1 MEEENK
7 DEIISPNLNAQKE
20 QRNIKLIA
28 GGAALAI
35 LVAWRVW
42 VAIGSAENN
51 TVVEKEKIRI
61 FKNDDMV
68 QTKFI
73 GEITPEI
80 SAQKSELLQMKKQQ
94 AEQLKQIEE
103 MKKMMEKKT
112 ENEEDVK
119 ANKGVDFKYSH
130 SNQKEDDDSYPL
142 PFQNFQNINSQAAIA
157 QKPVEKTTKIENIQD
172 SMVFDIKKNDDNS
185 TDDDKNIS
193 LGKKNI
199 TLAPGVLIKARL
211 ISGVRAPTLTKA
223 VHEPQPV
230 FLKVTDLAILP
241 NRGKLNIKECMIKG
255 EAKGDLATETVF
267 IRTNFL
273 SCTTNDGEIL
283 ISKLSGSV
291 FGTSGSNGIAGVVVS
306 KQGALLGRS
315 LIAGFVDGFAKSGSS
330 QYQSVLTST
339 TGTLTTNDGMSSDE
353 MLKSGAY
360 GGIAK
365 AGAEMSKFYMDMV
378 KQIEPSIEIK
388 PNIDVD
394 VMVTDVSVIEFKKE
408 V

>member
-35 LVAWRVW
+35 LVAWRIW

-94 AEQLKQIEE
+94 TEQLKQIEE

-112 ENEEDVK
+112 ENEADVK
-119 ANKGVDFKYSH
+119 ANKGVDFKYSR

-185 TDDDKNIS
+185 TDDRKIS
-193 LGKKNI
+193 RGKKNI

>member
-1 MEEENK
+1 MEEENNN
-7 DEIISPNLNAQKE
+7 EIVSPNLDAQKE

-35 LVAWRVW
+35 LVAWRIW

-68 QTKFI
+68 QTKFV
-73 GEITPEI
+73 GEIAPEI
-80 SAQKSELLQMKKQQ
+80 SAQKSELQQMKKQQ
-94 AEQLKQIEE
+94 AEQLKQIDE
-103 MKKMMEKKT
+103 MKKMMEQKA
-112 ENEEDVK
+112 ENPPESK
-119 ANKGVDFKYSH
+119 SKKGVDFKYSN
-130 SNQKEDDDSYPL
+130 SNKDDDASYPL
-142 PFQNFQNINSQAAIA
+142 PFQNFQNTNSQAAIP
-157 QKPVEKTTKIENIQD
+157 QKPVEKTIKIENIQD

-185 TDDDKNIS
+185 TNDNKKIS
-193 LGKKNI
+193 RGKKNI

-241 NRGKLNIKECMIKG
+241 NRGKLNIKECIVKG
-255 EAKGDLATETVF
+255 EAKGDLATETVH

-273 SCTTNDGEIL
+273 SCTTNDGEVL
-283 ISKLSGSV
+283 VSKLSASV
-291 FGTSGSNGIAGVVVS
+291 FGTSGTNGIGGVVVS

-315 LIAGFVDGFAKSGSS
+315 LIAGFVEGFAKSGSS
-330 QYQSVLTST
+330 QYQSVLTTT
-339 TGTLTTNDGMSSDE
+339 TGTLTTNNGMSSDE

-365 AGAEMSKFYMDMV
+365 AGTEMSKFYMDMV

-394 VMVTDVSVIEFKKE
+394 IMVTDVTTIEFKKE

>member
-1 MEEENK
+1 MEKEENNN
-7 DEIISPNLNAQKE
+7 EIISPNLDAQKE

-28 GGAALAI
+28 GGAALVL
-35 LVAWRVW
+35 LVAWRAW
-42 VAIGSAENN
+42 VAIGSVEDN
-51 TVVEKEKIRI
+51 TVAEKEKIRI

-68 QTKFI
+68 QTKFV
-73 GEITPEI
+73 GEIAPEI

-103 MKKMMEKKT
+103 MKKMMMDQKSDKK
-112 ENEEDVK
+112 NI
-119 ANKGVDFKYSH
+119 KGVDFKYSH
-130 SNQKEDDDSYPL
+130 SSQEEDDVSYPL
-142 PFQNFQNINSQAAIA
+142 PFQNFQNTNSQIA
-157 QKPVEKTTKIENIQD
+157 VAQRPTEKITKIENIQD

-185 TDDDKNIS
+185 TDNKKIS
-193 LGKKNI
+193 RGKKNI

-255 EAKGDLATETVF
+255 EAKGDLATETVH

-273 SCTTNDGEIL
+273 SCTTNDGEVL
-283 ISKLSGSV
+283 VSKLSASV
-291 FGTSGSNGIAGVVVS
+291 FGTSGTNGIAGVVVS

-339 TGTLTTNDGMSSDE
+339 TGTLTTNDGMSNDE

-394 VMVTDVSVIEFKKE
+394 VMVTDVSIIEFKKE

>member
-1 MEEENK
+1 MQEENNN
-7 DEIISPNLNAQKE
+7 EIISPNLDAQKE

-28 GGAALAI
+28 GGAALVL
-35 LVAWRVW
+35 LVAWRAW
-42 VAIGSAENN
+42 VAINSVEDN
-51 TVVEKEKIRI
+51 TVAEKENIRI

-73 GEITPEI
+73 GEIAPEI
-80 SAQKSELLQMKKQQ
+80 SAQKSELLHMKKQQ

-103 MKKMMEKKT
+103 MKKMMEQKT
-112 ENEEDVK
+112 EEKDK
-119 ANKGVDFKYSH
+119 KGIDFKF
-130 SNQKEDDDSYPL
+130 SNSKQEEHDDFPL
-142 PFQNFQNINSQAAIA
+142 PFQNFQNTNSQIAAA
-157 QKPVEKTTKIENIQD
+157 QKPVEKTIKVENIQD

-185 TDDDKNIS
+185 TDNKKIS
-193 LGKKNI
+193 RGKKNI

-255 EAKGDLATETVF
+255 EAKGDLATESVF

-273 SCTTNDGEIL
+273 SCTTNDGEVL
-283 ISKLSGSV
+283 VSKLSASV
-291 FGTSGSNGIAGVVVS
+291 FGTSGANGIAGVVVS

-339 TGTLTTNDGMSSDE
+339 TGTLTTNDGMTSDE

-365 AGAEMSKFYMDMV
+365 GGAEMSKFYMDMV

-394 VMVTDVSVIEFKKE
+394 VMVTDVSIIEFKKE

>member
-1 MEEENK
+1 M
-7 DEIISPNLNAQKE
+7 DEDKQNESISPNIDTQKQ

-28 GGAALAI
+28 GGALLAL
-35 LVAWRVW
+35 LVVWRAWIAMTSVED
-42 VAIGSAENN
+42 VK
-51 TVVEKEKIRI
+51 VEKENIRI

-68 QTKFI
+68 QTKFV
-73 GEITPEI
+73 GEITPELN
-80 SAQKSELLQMKKQQ
+80 AQKSELN
-94 AEQLKQIEE
+94 E
-103 MKKMMEKKT
+103 MKKKQDEQQKQFKQLKDEMQKK
-112 ENEEDVK
+112 EDLQIK
-119 ANKGVDFKYSH
+119 KEDGISGGIDFKYSPNGDNANA
-130 SNQKEDDDSYPL
+130 SFP
-142 PFQNFQNINSQAAIA
+142 PAFQNTQNSNGTAGV
-157 QKPVEKTTKIENIQD
+157 KPIEKSIKIETMKD
-172 SMVFDIKKNDDNS
+172 SMVFDLKKKDSNETNTS
-185 TDDDKNIS
+185 QTS
-193 LGKKNI
+193 KKNI
-199 TLAPGVLIKARL
+199 ILAPGVLIKARL

-223 VHEPQPV
+223 VNEPQPV

-241 NRGKLNIKECMIKG
+241 NRGSLNIKECMIKG

-273 SCTTNDGEIL
+273 SCTTEAGEVL
-283 ISKLSGSV
+283 VTKLAGSV
-291 FGTSGSNGIAGVVVS
+291 FGTTGSNGIAGVVVS

-339 TGTLTTNDGMSSDE
+339 TGTLTTNNGMSNDE

-365 AGAEMSKFYMDMV
+365 GGAEMSKFYMDMV

-408 V
+408 SGK

>member
-1 MEEENK
+1 MEEENNN
-7 DEIISPNLNAQKE
+7 EIMSPNLDAQKE

-28 GGAALAI
+28 GGAVLAV

-68 QTKFI
+68 QTKFV
-73 GEITPEI
+73 GEIAPEI

-94 AEQLKQIEE
+94 AEQLKQLED
-103 MKKMMEKKT
+103 MKKMMEQKT
-112 ENEEDVK
+112 ENQSEQK
-119 ANKGVDFKYSH
+119 AKKGVDFKYSD
-130 SNQKEDDDSYPL
+130 SNQKDDDSYPL
-142 PFQNFQNINSQAAIA
+142 PFQNFQNTNSQAAIA
-157 QKPVEKTTKIENIQD
+157 QKPAEKTIKIENIQD
-172 SMVFDIKKNDDNS
+172 SMVFDIKKNDDNG
-185 TDDDKNIS
+185 TDDKNIS
-193 LGKKNI
+193 RGKKNI

-241 NRGKLNIKECMIKG
+241 NRGKLNIKECMVKG
-255 EAKGDLATETVF
+255 EAKGDLATETVH

-273 SCTTNDGEIL
+273 SCTTNDGEVL
-283 ISKLSGSV
+283 VSKLSASV
-291 FGTSGSNGIAGVVVS
+291 FGTSGTNGIGGVVVS

-315 LIAGFVDGFAKSGSS
+315 LIAGFVEGFAKSGSS
-330 QYQSVLTST
+330 QYQSVLTTT
-339 TGTLTTNDGMSSDE
+339 TGTLTTNNGMSGDE

-365 AGAEMSKFYMDMV
+365 AGTEMSKFYMDMV

-394 VMVTDVSVIEFKKE
+394 IMVTDVSTIEFKKE
-408 V
+408 GVR

>member
-1 MEEENK
+1 MEEENNN
-7 DEIISPNLNAQKE
+7 EIVSPNLDAQKE

-28 GGAALAI
+28 GGAVLAI

-42 VAIGSAENN
+42 VAIGSTEDN

-68 QTKFI
+68 QTKFV
-73 GEITPEI
+73 GEIAPEI

-94 AEQLKQIEE
+94 AEQLKQIED
-103 MKKMMEKKT
+103 MKKMMEQKT
-112 ENEEDVK
+112 ENQPESK
-119 ANKGVDFKYSH
+119 SKKGVDFKYSD
-130 SNQKEDDDSYPL
+130 SNQEEDSYPL
-142 PFQNFQNINSQAAIA
+142 PFQNFQNTNSQAAAA
-157 QKPVEKTTKIENIQD
+157 QKPVEKIIKIENIQD
-172 SMVFDIKKNDDNS
+172 SMVFDIKKNDDNT
-185 TDDDKNIS
+185 TDDQKIS
-193 LGKKNI
+193 RGKKNI

-241 NRGKLNIKECMIKG
+241 NRGKLNIKECMVKG
-255 EAKGDLATETVF
+255 EAKGDLATETVH

-273 SCTTNDGEIL
+273 SCTTNDGEVL
-283 ISKLSGSV
+283 VSKLSASV
-291 FGTSGSNGIAGVVVS
+291 FGTSGTNGIGGVVVS

-315 LIAGFVDGFAKSGSS
+315 LIAGFVDGFARSGSS
-330 QYQSVLTST
+330 QYQSVLTTT

-360 GGIAK
+360 GGVAK
-365 AGAEMSKFYMDMV
+365 AGTEMSKFYMDMV

-394 VMVTDVSVIEFKKE
+394 IMVTDISTIEFKKE

>member
-1 MEEENK
+1 MEEENNT
-7 DEIISPNLNAQKE
+7 ELISPNLDAQKE

-28 GGAALAI
+28 GGAALAV

-42 VAIGSAENN
+42 VAIGSTEDN

-68 QTKFI
+68 QTKFV
-73 GEITPEI
+73 GEIAPEI
-80 SAQKSELLQMKKQQ
+80 SAQKSELQQMKKQQ
-94 AEQLKQIEE
+94 AEQLKQIDE
-103 MKKMMEKKT
+103 MKKMMEQKA
-112 ENEEDVK
+112 ENTPESK
-119 ANKGVDFKYSH
+119 SKKGVDFKYSD
-130 SNQKEDDDSYPL
+130 SNQEEDSYPL
-142 PFQNFQNINSQAAIA
+142 PFQNFQNTNPQAAVV
-157 QKPVEKTTKIENIQD
+157 QKPIEKIIKIENMQD
-172 SMVFDIKKNDDNS
+172 SMVFDIKKNDDNI
-185 TDDDKNIS
+185 TDDKKIS
-193 LGKKNI
+193 RGKKNI

-241 NRGKLNIKECMIKG
+241 NRGKLNIKECIVKG
-255 EAKGDLATETVF
+255 EAKGDLATETVH

-273 SCTTNDGEIL
+273 SCTTNDGEVL
-283 ISKLSGSV
+283 VSKLSASV
-291 FGTSGSNGIAGVVVS
+291 FGTSGTNGIGGVVVS

-330 QYQSVLTST
+330 QYQSVLTTT
-339 TGTLTTNDGMSSDE
+339 TGTLTSNDGMSSDE

-360 GGIAK
+360 GGMSK
-365 AGAEMSKFYMDMV
+365 AGSEMSKFYMDMV
-378 KQIEPSIEIK
+378 RQIEPSIEIK

-394 VMVTDVSVIEFKKE
+394 IMVTDVSTIEFKKE

>member
-1 MEEENK
+1 MQEENNN
-7 DEIISPNLNAQKE
+7 EIISPNLDAQKE

-28 GGAALAI
+28 GGAALVL
-35 LVAWRVW
+35 LVAWRAW
-42 VAIGSAENN
+42 VAINSVEDN
-51 TVVEKEKIRI
+51 TVAEKENIRI

-73 GEITPEI
+73 GEIAPEI
-80 SAQKSELLQMKKQQ
+80 SAQKSELLHMKKQQ

-103 MKKMMEKKT
+103 MKKMMEQKT
-112 ENEEDVK
+112 EEKDK
-119 ANKGVDFKYSH
+119 KGIDFKF
-130 SNQKEDDDSYPL
+130 SNSKQEEHDDFPL
-142 PFQNFQNINSQAAIA
+142 PFQNFQNTNSQIAAA
-157 QKPVEKTTKIENIQD
+157 QKPVEKTIKVENIQD

-185 TDDDKNIS
+185 TDNKKIS
-193 LGKKNI
+193 RGKKNI

-255 EAKGDLATETVF
+255 EAKGDLATESVF

-273 SCTTNDGEIL
+273 SCTTNDGEVL
-283 ISKLSGSV
+283 VSKLSASV
-291 FGTSGSNGIAGVVVS
+291 FGTSGANGIAGVVVS

-339 TGTLTTNDGMSSDE
+339 TGTLTTNDGMTSDE

-365 AGAEMSKFYMDMV
+365 GGAEMSKFYMDMV
-378 KQIEPSIEIK
+378 KQIEPSIEVK

-394 VMVTDVSVIEFKKE
+394 VMVTDVSIIEFKKE